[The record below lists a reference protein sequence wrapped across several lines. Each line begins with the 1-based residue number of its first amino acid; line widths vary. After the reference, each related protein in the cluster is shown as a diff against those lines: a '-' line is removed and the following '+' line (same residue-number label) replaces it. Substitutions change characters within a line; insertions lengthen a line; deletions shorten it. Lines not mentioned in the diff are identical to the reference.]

1 MTKEKTIEIILSYE
15 QELRE
20 NYEEDRDAF
29 GFADED
35 TQRAVAKWIVM
46 SELLTRLNLEKWK

>member
-1 MTKEKTIEIILSYE
+1 MNREKIIEIVLAYE
-15 QELRE
+15 HELKE
-20 NYEEDRDAF
+20 NYEENRDAF

-46 SELLTRLNLEKWK
+46 SELLTRLNLEK